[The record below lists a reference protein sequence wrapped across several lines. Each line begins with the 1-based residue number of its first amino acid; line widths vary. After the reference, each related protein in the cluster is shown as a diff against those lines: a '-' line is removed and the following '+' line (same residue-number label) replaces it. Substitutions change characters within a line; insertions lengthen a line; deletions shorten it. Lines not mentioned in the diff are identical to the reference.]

1 MGTTR
6 VFLPQRA
13 LNAWFVAGNVELS
26 AGRLTIK
33 PEGRSYRVVEAVR
46 VVGEVTGASDP
57 YNLVGKV
64 KPVVHVRELGAEL
77 LGDSMVLEDNAYDVV
92 FGWVAMP
99 DAAGHSSRHL
109 EALDKSG
116 VQRQSDAEALAQFL
130 ARNL

>member
-13 LNAWFVAGNVELS
+13 LHAWLVAGSVELS
-26 AGRLTIK
+26 AGRMTIK
-33 PEGRSYRVVEAVR
+33 PEERSYRVVEAVR
-46 VVGEVTGASDP
+46 VIGEVTGASDP
-57 YNLVGKV
+57 YDLVGKV
-64 KPVVHVRELGAEL
+64 KPVVHVRELGAQL

-99 DAAGHSSRHL
+99 DASGDTASNL

-116 VQRQSDAEALAQFL
+116 VRRQSDAEALAQFL